1 MSQWQVGV
9 CGKGGLDEGGSG
21 LVGRV
26 KEHKKKRKRKTK
38 RESERGKYGGH
49 EAEGQCHLTF
59 RLPPPPPDL

>member
-26 KEHKKKRKRKTK
+26 KEHKKKKKKKKKGK
-38 RESERGKYGGH
+38 REREVRG
-49 EAEGQCHLTF
+49 A
-59 RLPPPPPDL
+59 